1 MNDGYITIS
10 PHFDPNPNSFRTF
23 TVTFFSTPITTTVT
37 ATPSVV
43 RDWLHRVL
51 RTHSCRRHKLVVG
64 LGVQW
69 NPFSSDHPPPAA
81 TLQLC
86 IGRQCLI
93 FQLLYVDAV
102 PLSLRRFLEDPRNT
116 FVGVWN
122 HSDRDKLYSS
132 HHELSVSR
140 LVDARDVA
148 AARYGL
154 SRQLS
159 MENLAQHF
167 LGAGGVKK
175 PERIGASAW
184 DAYWLSPEQ
193 VQYACVDAYVSFE
206 LGKSM
211 EVWDWDEYED
221 GVEFEYEDGVEFE
234 DEDEYEDGVEF
245 EDEDEYEDGVE
256 FRVEFEDSDE
266 YEDF

>member
-1 MNDGYITIS
+1 MNDRHITIS
-10 PHFDPNPNSFRTF
+10 PHADPNPNSFRTF

-43 RDWLHRVL
+43 RDWLYRVL
-51 RTHSCRRHKLVVG
+51 RTHSSRRHKLIVG

-93 FQLLYVDAV
+93 FQLLHADSV
-102 PLSLRRFLEDPRNT
+102 PLSLRRFLDDPRNT

-122 HSDRDKLYSS
+122 HFDSAKLYWS
-132 HHELSVSR
+132 HHELSISR
-140 LVDARDVA
+140 LVDAHDVA
-148 AARYGL
+148 ADRYGL

-159 MENLAQHF
+159 MEKLAQTF
-167 LGAGGVKK
+167 LGAVGVKK

-184 DAYWLSPEQ
+184 DAYWLSNEQ

-206 LGKSM
+206 LGKTM
-211 EVWDWDEYED
+211 KLWDWDEYE
-221 GVEFEYEDGVEFE
+221 GW
-234 DEDEYEDGVEF
+234 DEYL
-245 EDEDEYEDGVE
+245 
-256 FRVEFEDSDE
+256 
-266 YEDF
+266 